1 MLFQRNLYTKTKKD
15 TVEMKPGTQL
25 QPEQKGIPL
34 TMPHLALAE
43 RTHIHQMNRFKVHI
57 IIN

>member
-15 TVEMKPGTQL
+15 TVEMKPRAQL
-25 QPEQKGIPL
+25 QPKQKGIPL
-34 TMPHLALAE
+34 AMPHFVLAE
-43 RTHIHQMNRFKVHI
+43 RTRIHQMNRFKVHI